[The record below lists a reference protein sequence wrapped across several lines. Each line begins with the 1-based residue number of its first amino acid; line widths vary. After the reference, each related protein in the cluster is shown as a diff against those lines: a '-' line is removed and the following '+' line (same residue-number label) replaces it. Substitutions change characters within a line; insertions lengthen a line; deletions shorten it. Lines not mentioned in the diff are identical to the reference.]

1 MMLSLSGRDDLGLW
15 RALAAD
21 WPGSRTLE
29 LGAGSGAVTEQ
40 LASTAQLVVGID
52 ISEDLLRLG
61 RQRLARWPHV
71 SLLRADMRALPFDR
85 SVGQAFDLIVA
96 ANDPLSHLTEDA
108 DRDAVLRSVAQLL
121 AAGRPIHS

>member
-1 MMLSLSGRDDLGLW
+1 MSDAASTSIGSSAVGPSQPDDAVEAYYREIAPFYDVELAGRDDLGLW
-15 RALAAD
+15 RALAAE

-61 RQRLARWPHV
+61 RQRVARWPHV
-71 SLLRADMRALPFDR
+71 S
-85 SVGQAFDLIVA
+85 
-96 ANDPLSHLTEDA
+96 
-108 DRDAVLRSVAQLL
+108 
-121 AAGRPIHS
+121 